1 MEATLSL
8 ASHLA
13 NPLSGDLLPFAFLCT
28 TPSSLPAEMC
38 KSHIK
43 LNS

>member
-8 ASHLA
+8 GSHLA
-13 NPLSGDLLPFAFLCT
+13 NPLPGDLLPFAFLFT
-28 TPSSLPAEMC
+28 TPSSLPAEMY

-43 LNS
+43 SNS